1 MNNELISL
9 LDNSTV
15 IDTTDSSYT
24 HNGITVPRVTAILS
38 KMIHSDSLMYW
49 ANSLGFRHKS
59 YKQTLQHA
67 ADLGT
72 ECHNAIDNFFDN
84 NYIETNDILSMRS
97 RAYESFK
104 MWWTEIN
111 ACNNVEVIYHEK
123 TLTCKY
129 FGGTLDG
136 LYRINGKIYL
146 IDYKTSNH
154 ITFKYVL
161 QLAAYRYMLSLQG
174 INIDGAIILQLNKS
188 DVGFNEYFMNFDNPE
203 HLQYI
208 NECEQAFLSLV
219 YAYYNVSNVE
229 KKFNEIK
236 WRQ

>member
-9 LDNSTV
+9 LDNATI
-15 IDTTDSSYT
+15 IDTTESSYEY
-24 HNGITVPRVTAILS
+24 NGSTVPRVTAIIS

-59 YKQTLQHA
+59 YKETLQYA

-72 ECHNAIDNFFDN
+72 ECHNAIDTFFDN
-84 NYIETNDILSMRS
+84 NYVETNDISSMKS

-104 MWWTEIN
+104 LWWDEIT
-111 ACNNVEVIYHEK
+111 ANNKVDVIYHEK

-136 LYRINGKIYL
+136 LYNINGKTYL

-154 ITFKYVL
+154 ITFKYAL
-161 QLAAYRYMLSLQG
+161 QLAAYRYMLALQG
-174 INIDGAIILQLNKS
+174 IKIDGAIILQLDKNN
-188 DVGFNEYFMNFDNPE
+188 VGFNEYFMNFDIPE

-219 YAYYNVSNVE
+219 YAYYNISNVE
-229 KKFNEIK
+229 QKFNTIK
-236 WRQ
+236 WR

>member
-15 IDTTDSSYT
+15 IDTTNSSYKYD
-24 HNGITVPRVTAILS
+24 NITVPRVTAILS

-72 ECHNAIDNFFDN
+72 ECHNAIDNFFEN
-84 NYIETNDILSMRS
+84 NYTETNDISSMMS

-111 ACNNVEVIYHEK
+111 AYNNVEVIYHEK

-154 ITFKYVL
+154 ITFKYAL

-236 WRQ
+236 WR